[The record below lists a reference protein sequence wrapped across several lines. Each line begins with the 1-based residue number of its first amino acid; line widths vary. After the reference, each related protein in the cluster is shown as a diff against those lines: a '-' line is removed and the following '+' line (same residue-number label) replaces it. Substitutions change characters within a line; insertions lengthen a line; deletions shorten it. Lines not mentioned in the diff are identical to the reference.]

1 MSVRPPKLLKPKSLL
16 DGNVG
21 ILDGEI
27 MAEMAASIGRAGR
40 TLEAALKTLEE
51 VGEEADP
58 AEREKLLHKAARAA
72 WALFTQYEL
81 CGLSTQ
87 TNLVKR
93 YRIPREVVIRIGA
106 LPKRDDDR
114 EDEA

>member
-1 MSVRPPKLLKPKSLL
+1 MSVRPPNLFKPKSPM
-16 DGNVG
+16 DGNLG

-27 MAEMAASIGRAGR
+27 MAEMAASIGRAGK
-40 TLEAALKTLEE
+40 TLEASLERLE
-51 VGEEADP
+51 QAGDETSAD
-58 AEREKLLHKAARAA
+58 EREELLQKAARAA
-72 WALFTQYEL
+72 WALLTQYEL

-106 LPKRDDDR
+106 LPKRDDK
-114 EDEA
+114 AGNP